1 MNNSLP
7 QQCVCVTFKF
17 LLERITRYV
26 TLYFAGVRK
35 QTPCGLLCEGATQ
48 CQREVVTDSF
58 VSRRV
63 NAGTVCRLM
72 LSQDEYTPSSCFMV
86 YRKECTAADM
96 EELRRFIAQCACAL
110 TGKTNLLC
118 LVAVQSVLSPGPR
131 NCMHS
136 LPPKRGCFRLVQTC
150 LRRCMRKLEV

>member
-1 MNNSLP
+1 MLHCILQVSE
-7 QQCVCVTFKF
+7 TK
-17 LLERITRYV
+17 
-26 TLYFAGVRK
+26 
-35 QTPCGLLCEGATQ
+35 TPYGLLCEGATQ

-72 LSQDEYTPSSCFMV
+72 LSQDKYTPSNCFMV
-86 YRKECTAADM
+86 YRKECTAADL
-96 EELRRFIAQCACAL
+96 EELRRFITQCACAL

-136 LPPKRGCFRLVQTC
+136 LPPKWGCFRLVQTC